1 MVNGEGKANDPGCDV
16 SVIDESLCAWWSQY
30 SLARCKYQGV
40 VNNSML
46 FRCLVF
52 MGSILIACFGCNLP
66 STATENR
73 DSEINNIGPL
83 PESLPDSWEYRIG
96 TNDLLKVS
104 IFRVNELS
112 SRKRVNSQGMIT
124 LPLIGQIRVGGLT
137 VGEAQ
142 NLISERLKQGFLQE
156 PQVNVYIE
164 EQTSQRVTV
173 SGAVTKPGVFPIAGA
188 ITLLQAIALAGGP
201 TSLASTNEVIVL
213 RTDTEGRDRI
223 YIADFREIERGD
235 RADPLLSRDDRI
247 IVPESDSRIF
257 IKGLTE
263 TLRGFVPSQS
273 VR

>member
-1 MVNGEGKANDPGCDV
+1 MIRTDVSMIIGGCDNLWFGV
-16 SVIDESLCAWWSQY
+16 AQWVRARPVPGGEVNTRILVRYLIFVGSL
-30 SLARCKYQGV
+30 
-40 VNNSML
+40 
-46 FRCLVF
+46 
-52 MGSILIACFGCNLP
+52 LIACVGCNVP
-66 STATENR
+66 AKATDDR
-73 DSEINNIGPL
+73 DPNASSIAPL
-83 PESLPDSWEYRIG
+83 PESLPDTWEYRIG
-96 TNDLLKVS
+96 ANDLLKVS
-104 IFRVNELS
+104 IFRVKELS

-263 TLRGFVPSQS
+263 TLRGFVPSQA